1 MPSKKRKNW
10 AKIKAEYIAGGISQR
25 KLAAKYGIAFSTLR
39 DRAGTEKWASERKS
53 AQQKAVTKAVQ
64 KNEEEITSNAVKLEQ
79 AKGLLIDRLKRAI
92 EQMPLNGGTH
102 VRQHIQDGNK
112 RMTVDYSIMDMI
124 MALEKMSK
132 DEIVA
137 DDPLMRLLGDLDE
150 QSNV

>member
-1 MPSKKRKNW
+1 MPNDKRIDW
-10 AKIKAEYIAGGISQR
+10 TKIRAEYIAGGISQR
-25 KLAAKYGIAFSTLR
+25 KLAAKYHVSETTLMK
-39 DRAGTEKWASERKS
+39 RASAEKWAELRKATES
-53 AQQKAVTKAVQ
+53 KSTAKAQQKTADAVA
-64 KNEEEITSNAVKLEQ
+64 SNAVKLEQ

-102 VRQHIQDGNK
+102 VRQYIQDGNK
-112 RMTVDYSIMDMI
+112 RLTIDYSIMDMI
-124 MALEKMSK
+124 TALEKLSK

>member
-1 MPSKKRKNW
+1 MKR
-10 AKIKAEYIAGGISQR
+10 ASA
-25 KLAAKYGIAFSTLR
+25 
-39 DRAGTEKWASERKS
+39 EKWAELRKATES
-53 AQQKAVTKAVQ
+53 KSTAKAQQKTADAVA
-64 KNEEEITSNAVKLEQ
+64 SNAVKLEQ

-102 VRQHIQDGNK
+102 VRQYIQDGNK
-112 RMTVDYSIMDMI
+112 RLTIDYSIMDMI
-124 MALEKMSK
+124 TALEKLSK

>member
-1 MPSKKRKNW
+1 VPNDKRIDW
-10 AKIKAEYIAGGISQR
+10 TKIRAEYIAGGISQR
-25 KLAAKYGIAFSTLR
+25 KLAAKYHVSFNTLSKK
-39 DRAGTEKWASERKS
+39 ANAEKWAQQREETYNKS
-53 AQQKAVTKAVQ
+53 ATKAQQKKA
-64 KNEEEITSNAVKLEQ
+64 NETASNAVKLEQ

-112 RMTVDYSIMDMI
+112 RMTIDYSIMDMI
-124 MALEKMSK
+124 LALEKLSK

>member
-1 MPSKKRKNW
+1 MSKPDW
-10 AKIKAEYIAGGISQR
+10 AKIRAEYITGGISQR
-25 KLAAKYGIAFSTLR
+25 KLAAKYGVSFGTL
-39 DRAGTEKWASERKS
+39 AQKANAEKWAKQRNETYNKS
-53 AQQKAVTKAVQ
+53 IIKAQQKKA
-64 KNEEEITSNAVKLEQ
+64 NETASNAVKLEQ

-124 MALEKMSK
+124 LALEKLSK